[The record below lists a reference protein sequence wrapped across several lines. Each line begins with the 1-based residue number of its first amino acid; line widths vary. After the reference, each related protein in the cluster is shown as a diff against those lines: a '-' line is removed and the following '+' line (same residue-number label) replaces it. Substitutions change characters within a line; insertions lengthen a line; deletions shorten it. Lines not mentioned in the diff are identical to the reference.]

1 MKGKRML
8 VGLFISALL
17 LIIPVIAF
25 ATGQQEPTAKEPI
38 KIGLIEPLTGDVA
51 YDGETAVNGAK
62 LAVREVNEKGGLL
75 GGRKIEL
82 IVEDGACVPAQ
93 SVSAAEKLITRDNV
107 VALAGCFCSSS
118 SGAVMPIAKKYGI
131 PHVSGI
137 STSPTL
143 TEQGNEYFFRAAATS
158 ALLAK
163 AFSNALYNQLNI
175 RRIAYLAVNDDWG
188 RNSIKAFGEGFEAL
202 GGKTVASEIFNRG
215 ETDHY
220 SYLSKIKAADPDA
233 IYVVANTANAAR
245 ITNQIREL
253 GIDAKIFGEGAW
265 TSETYLELTGEN
277 SEGVYGI
284 TEYLHVADNNV
295 NKRFV
300 EEYKKAYDGSIPTKY
315 AAPLYQ
321 VLHIIAEAIDRA
333 GSDDPKAIRAALE
346 QTNYQGLSGPLKFNE
361 KHQAY
366 GFNAF
371 LALIKNGQPTQA
383 VSATIEKP

>member
-1 MKGKRML
+1 
-8 VGLFISALL
+8 
-17 LIIPVIAF
+17 
-25 ATGQQEPTAKEPI
+25 
-38 KIGLIEPLTGDVA
+38 
-51 YDGETAVNGAK
+51 
-62 LAVREVNEKGGLL
+62 
-75 GGRKIEL
+75 
-82 IVEDGACVPAQ
+82 
-93 SVSAAEKLITRDNV
+93 
-107 VALAGCFCSSS
+107 
-118 SGAVMPIAKKYGI
+118 MPIAKKYGI

-158 ALLAK
+158 ALLAN
-163 AFSNALYNQLNI
+163 AFSKALYNELNI

-188 RNSIKAFGEGFEAL
+188 RNSIKAFGDAFEAL
-202 GGKTVASEIFNRG
+202 GGTTVASEIFNRG

-220 SYLSKIKAADPDA
+220 SYLSKIKAGNPDA

-265 TSETYLELTGEN
+265 TSETYLELTGKN

-284 TEYLHVADNNV
+284 TEYLHVADNPV
-295 NKRFV
+295 NKSFV
-300 EEYKKAYDGSIPTKY
+300 EEYMKAYDGAIPTKY

-321 VLHIIAEAIDRA
+321 VLHIIAEAIERA
-333 GSDDPKAIRAALE
+333 GSDDPADIRAALE

-366 GFNAF
+366 GFSAF
-371 LALIKNGQPTQA
+371 LALIKDGKPTQA